1 MPIFIFRT
9 ICKRSDAAFLTHP
22 RQNPQDRLDRSCPA
36 NAQGALLFMPTKL
49 YVGNLAY
56 AVTQEDLAELFGQAG
71 KVESAVVVTDKF
83 SGQSRGFGF
92 VEMVEAADA
101 ATAIQSLNDTDL
113 KGRRIKIDEARA
125 SSGPRGGGGGGGGD
139 RRRGAG
145 GGGGGGGRN
154 RW

>member
-1 MPIFIFRT
+1 MVV
-9 ICKRSDAAFLTHP
+9 CLGAS
-22 RQNPQDRLDRSCPA
+22 RQKGRRA
-36 NAQGALLFMPTKL
+36 FMPTKL

-56 AVTQEDLAELFGQAG
+56 AVTQEDLAELFAQAG
-71 KVESAVVVTDKF
+71 KVESAVVVSDKF

-101 ATAIQSLNDTDL
+101 ATAIQTLNDTDL

-125 SSGPRGGGGGGGGD
+125 STGGPRGGGGGGGGGD
-139 RRRGAG
+139 RRRGGGGGREG
-145 GGGGGGGRN
+145 GGGGGNRN

>member
-1 MPIFIFRT
+1 
-9 ICKRSDAAFLTHP
+9 
-22 RQNPQDRLDRSCPA
+22 
-36 NAQGALLFMPTKL
+36 MPTKL

-71 KVESAVVVTDKF
+71 KVESAVVVSDKF

-101 ATAIQSLNDTDL
+101 ATAIQTLNDTDL

-125 SSGPRGGGGGGGGD
+125 STGGPRGGGGGGGGGD
-139 RRRGAG
+139 RRRG
-145 GGGGGGGRN
+145 GGGGGGREGGGGGGNRN